1 MPRIEESVEIAVNR
15 ADVFKFFHDV
25 DRRPKWDEQ
34 VAHIELLTP
43 RQIRTGTLLRI
54 DSKGGAVFTWDAE
67 YVSFQFPSSS
77 TVRVLDAAP
86 SSPFAPGSE
95 ASVEF
100 KSVGSGTSVRW
111 IWNYRPHGIIS
122 RIVDALGRR
131 ASTRR
136 TIRRSLDNL
145 KKVIESG
152 GRAGWKR

>member
-25 DRRPKWDEQ
+25 DRRPEWDEQ

-43 RQIRTGTLLRI
+43 RPIRSGTLLRI

-67 YVSFQFPSSS
+67 YASFQFPSSS
-77 TVRVLDAAP
+77 AVRVLDAAS

-100 KSVGSGTSVRW
+100 ESVGSGTRVTW
-111 IWNYRPHGIIS
+111 VWNYRSHGIIS
-122 RIVDALGRR
+122 RIIDALGGR

-136 TIRRSLDNL
+136 AIKRSLANL